1 MLYKTNS
8 LGVFVALLCV
18 SPLFVSVGCDKVAS
32 NGNSESA
39 QLVKLDILDLPAI
52 KKQIAAHKDKKVA
65 VVDFWSTSC
74 PPCMKE
80 FPGLVALAEKHPDVA
95 CVSVSIDFEGGKG
108 KKPEDVSEKVLGFL
122 KDQKAAKVQN
132 ILSGTESDAVLADA
146 ELDLGGSIP
155 VVIVY
160 AKDGSVVKK
169 FTEAEPFTYADVEK
183 TVAETLNA
191 K

>member
-1 MLYKTNS
+1 MRHKTYC
-8 LGVFVALLCV
+8 LAVLVALMFA
-18 SPLFVSVGCDKVAS
+18 SAGCNQPS
-32 NGNSESA
+32 GNGDADSG
-39 QLVKLDILDLPAI
+39 QLVKLEILDLAAI
-52 KKQIAAHKDKKVA
+52 KKQIASHKDKKVT

-80 FPGLVALAEKHPDVA
+80 FPGLVALAEKNPDVA
-95 CVSVSIDFEGGKG
+95 CIAVSIDFEGGKG
-108 KKPEDVSEKVLGFL
+108 KKPQNVFDKVLGFL
-122 KDQKAAKVQN
+122 KEQKAAKVHN
-132 ILSGTESDAVLADA
+132 ILSGTQSDDVLADA

-160 AKDGSVVKK
+160 AKDGSIVKK

-183 TVAETLNA
+183 TVAETLKA